1 MTSSSDPSPKSA
13 PAGESSESSVDVS
26 KIDANDRHDILVQQ
40 IIDDLAR
47 TSRGRPHPEVVA
59 DLASKIETEGL
70 PARPQPWLDAVAA
83 EAISGDA
90 YVVSATTATVSDVP
104 QPSMDRTGE
113 TLD

>member
-1 MTSSSDPSPKSA
+1 MTSSSDPSQQNA
-13 PAGESSESSVDVS
+13 PAGESSEDSVDVS
-26 KIDANDRHDILVQQ
+26 KIDAKDRHDILVQQ

-47 TSRGRPHPEVVA
+47 TSQGRPHAEVAA
-59 DLASKIETEGL
+59 DLARRIADEGL
-70 PARPQPWLDAVAA
+70 SARPQPWLDTVAA

-104 QPSMDRTGE
+104 QPSLDRTGE